1 MAEALDLK
9 PLTDEAIKEMG
20 IDPNEL
26 WLVKID
32 SVVYGPFETE
42 SLKHYVSDNE
52 DLFETAE
59 ASRTLETEWKPFW
72 AHTKFQ
78 RRKLQSVSQ
87 TSSEGPYWI
96 MDQGRVKG
104 PISHLEIDKKIE
116 MGLLSMTDHLS
127 LDEGETWIKI
137 YEVEGFD
144 RRTHSADEL
153 PTMPHERSFQRAQ
166 LEIVQKYDRS
176 HSEVLDE
183 LVETVWEGQQ
193 RAKVIP
199 FKAEDVQLTPS
210 SGLEVSSSLKWAIP
224 AAMGFILT
232 LVTTGYF
239 MFRAP
244 SESADLALMEET
256 PVRMKRPTMAATRSR
271 GQMPRPRSMP
281 SYRSPSSVG
290 YAGSQSTSYNS
301 GSRYPTHIE
310 THQDNYIEPPEEM
323 EQPILEAEP
332 PQEHSLVEQAQPVED
347 QNLDAA
353 MNGIPQPEAV
363 VEEASDF

>member
-20 IDPNEL
+20 IDPHDL

-78 RRKLQSVSQ
+78 RRKLQGVSQ

-144 RRTHSADEL
+144 RRSHSADEL
-153 PTMPHERSFQRAQ
+153 PTLPHERSFQRAQ
-166 LEIVQKYDRS
+166 LEIVEKYDRP
-176 HSEVLDE
+176 HTEILDD
-183 LVETVWEGQQ
+183 LVEAVWEGQQ

-199 FKAEDVQLTPS
+199 FKPEEILLSPQR
-210 SGLEVSSSLKWAIP
+210 GIEVSSSLKWAIP
-224 AAMGFILT
+224 TAVAFVAMV
-232 LVTTGYF
+232 VTTGYF
-239 MFRAP
+239 MFRSP
-244 SESADLALMEET
+244 TESADLALMYERT
-256 PVRMKRPTMAATRSR
+256 PIKMPKARMTANGAR
-271 GQMPRPRSMP
+271 GQMPRPMP

-290 YAGSQSTSYNS
+290 YAGSGSTNYAS
-301 GSRYPTHIE
+301 GSLYPTHME
-310 THQDNYIEPPEEM
+310 THQDNYIEPPVEM
-323 EQPILEAEP
+323 DQPLPEAEP
-332 PQEHSLVEQAQPVED
+332 VQEHSLVDQGQPAED
-347 QNLDAA
+347 QSLDAA
-353 MNGIPQPEAV
+353 MNGIHQPEAVV